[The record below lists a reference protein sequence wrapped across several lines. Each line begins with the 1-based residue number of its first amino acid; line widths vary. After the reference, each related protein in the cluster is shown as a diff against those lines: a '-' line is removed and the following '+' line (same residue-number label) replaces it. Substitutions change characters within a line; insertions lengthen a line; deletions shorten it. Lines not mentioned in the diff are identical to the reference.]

1 MCSFPYNICVKE
13 IFRLYKEVKKL
24 ADYKKMYSILFNKIT
39 EVIEE
44 LQLIQKKTE
53 DLYIESPDL
62 SPELKIIHIKSKS
75 GENDTEE

>member
-1 MCSFPYNICVKE
+1 VCSFPYNICVE
-13 IFRLYKEVKKL
+13 AISRLYKEVKKL
-24 ADYKKMYSILFNKIT
+24 ADYKKMYAMLFNKIT

-75 GENDTEE
+75 GENDTEK

>member
-1 MCSFPYNICVKE
+1 M
-13 IFRLYKEVKKL
+13 
-24 ADYKKMYSILFNKIT
+24 LFNKIT

-75 GENDTEE
+75 GESDTEK

>member
-1 MCSFPYNICVKE
+1 M
-13 IFRLYKEVKKL
+13 
-24 ADYKKMYSILFNKIT
+24 ADYKKMYAMLFNKIT

-75 GENDTEE
+75 GENDTEK